1 MRVKLVAAASAAT
14 LALGLAA
21 VWAPAAG
28 RRAQARENQAERAIG
43 HGDVQVSPAELA
55 MLMHNRQVAL
65 ALFDLRDEAAFNR
78 FHLADAK
85 PLPDLDQVR
94 ALPDKTIKMLIADDD
109 TKALQVYRELV
120 RAGTKQVY
128 VLGGGVP
135 AWLDL
140 FATGSDHSPAL
151 LAGAMGGRH
160 PASYPDLEHR
170 TLPKF
175 EAKVK
180 LNAAGARKGPG
191 GCGG

>member
-1 MRVKLVAAASAAT
+1 MRAKLVAAASAAA

-28 RRAQARENQAERAIG
+28 RRAQARENQAERAIKQG
-43 HGDVQVSPAELA
+43 AIQVDPAELA
-55 MLMHNRQVAL
+55 TLMHNRQVAL
-65 ALFDLRDEAAFNR
+65 TLFDLRDEAAFNQ

-85 PLPDLDQVR
+85 RLLNVDDAR
-94 ALPDKTIKMLIADDD
+94 ALPDKTVKVLMADDEV
-109 TKALQVYRELV
+109 TALQGYRQLM
-120 RAGTKQVY
+120 RSGTQQVY
-128 VLGGGVP
+128 VLAGGVP
-135 AWLDL
+135 AWLAL
-140 FATGSDHSPAL
+140 FATGSDGSPAL
-151 LAGAMGGRH
+151 LAGALGGRH

-180 LNAAGARKGPG
+180 LNAAGGKKGPG